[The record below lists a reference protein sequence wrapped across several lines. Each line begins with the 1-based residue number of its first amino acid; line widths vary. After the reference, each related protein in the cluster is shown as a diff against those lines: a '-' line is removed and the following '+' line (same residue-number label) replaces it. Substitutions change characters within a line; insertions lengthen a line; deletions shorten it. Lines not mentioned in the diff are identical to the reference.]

1 MQNNNK
7 LVIFFFHRD
16 ICKLA
21 DKYNAMV
28 FIDECHGTGFFGPTG
43 RWVHIVN
50 EFKMKSVLWSL
61 VKLSKIQLE
70 EEDSIKVIQQN
81 FVMWTKGKKSFL
93 NKMPYFKMD
102 LQPI

>member
-43 RWVHIVN
+43 RCVHLVI
-50 EFKMKSVLWSL
+50 EFTIRSVLWSL
-61 VKLSKIQLE
+61 VKVPKIQLQ
-70 EEDSIKVIQQN
+70 EEDSTKVVQQN
-81 FVMWTKGKKSFL
+81 FVMWTKGKKIIF
-93 NKMPYFKMD
+93 
-102 LQPI
+102 

>member
-43 RWVHIVN
+43 RCVSCHRIHDEECPLVASKN
-50 EFKMKSVLWSL
+50 SQNTVRGGGFNKSSAA
-61 VKLSKIQLE
+61 KLCYVDQRK
-70 EEDSIKVIQQN
+70 
-81 FVMWTKGKKSFL
+81 KKSFL
-93 NKMPYFKMD
+93 NKISYFKMH